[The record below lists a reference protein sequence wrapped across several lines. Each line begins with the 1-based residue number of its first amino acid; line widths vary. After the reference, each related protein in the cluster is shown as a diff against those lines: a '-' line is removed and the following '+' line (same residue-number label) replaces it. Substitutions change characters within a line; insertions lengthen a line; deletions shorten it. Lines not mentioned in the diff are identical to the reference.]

1 MSPKIVSLSAPMVSI
16 AVPFESPSRTPSIEP
31 FRPKHRNYNGDYKY
45 VYLAHETVVQ
55 FGTEPMLD
63 LVF

>member
-1 MSPKIVSLSAPMVSI
+1 MVSI
-16 AVPFESPSRTPSIEP
+16 AVPFESPYRTPSIEP

-63 LVF
+63 VVF